1 MLIFKL
7 HKRKMSRKSMGCH
20 SIEGPKI
27 KVLKKFFFTNLI
39 LFFYLSV
46 SIPQFHTVLLFPILI
61 SEYIHFI
68 HSNSFI
74 LFTHIHSFYSLTFI
88 HFIHSHSSRFLLSSI
103 CNYSFIYSINSMSI
117 LFCKFIYS
125 PFINSIIKPYI
136 NSFNIDFFYFLISFI
151 ISHFVYDFH

>member
-27 KVLKKFFFTNLI
+27 KVFKKFFFLQI
-39 LFFYLSV
+39 LYYFFTFPSLFHSSIQCSSSPFSYLN
-46 SIPQFHTVLLFPILI
+46 I
-61 SEYIHFI
+61 
-68 HSNSFI
+68 FI
-74 LFTHIHSFYSLTFI
+74 LFTQIHSFYSLTFI
-88 HFIHSHSSRFLLSSI
+88 HFIHSHPSRFLLCSI